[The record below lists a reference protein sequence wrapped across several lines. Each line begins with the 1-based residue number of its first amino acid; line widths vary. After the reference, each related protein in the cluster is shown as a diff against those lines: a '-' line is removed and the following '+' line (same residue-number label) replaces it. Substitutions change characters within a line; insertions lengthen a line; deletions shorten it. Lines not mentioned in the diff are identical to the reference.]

1 MAANSF
7 TEITSQ
13 SWLGRIGSSLKG
25 VIFGLLLFVVAFPIL
40 FINEGRS
47 VKTYKS
53 IQEAGGAVISVGSD
67 AVSPDNAGKLIHITG
82 KAVTEATLK
91 DPIFGV
97 TAQALKLKRS
107 VAMYQ
112 WQEKSHSEEK
122 KKLGGGTETVTRY
135 TYDTAWSDTPISSA
149 NFYEPEG
156 HKNPEAFPFV
166 DETYKAKPILLGA
179 FELSPSLVSRINNYT
194 PFTLTSDMPLPTNV
208 AANVGRE
215 AGNIYLGKNSAMP
228 AVGDARVSFNVALP
242 TEVSIMSQQVNNTF
256 EAFQTKAGRAF
267 ERLQIGQHSA
277 EAMIAQAEQENKAL
291 TWGLRFLGFIVMMI
305 GLNLIFKPLS
315 VLADVVP
322 FLGSLVGVGTGLIAF
337 LIAISISFTV
347 IAIAWVFFRPLLGIG
362 LLVVA
367 GAAAYV
373 IITKLKAARP
383 QTTEG

>member
-1 MAANSF
+1 MAANSL
-7 TEITSQ
+7 TEITGQ

-25 VIFGLLLFVVAFPIL
+25 VIFGLLLFVVAFPVL
-40 FINEGRS
+40 FLNEGRS

-53 IQEAGGAVISVGSD
+53 IQEAGGTVISVGAD
-67 AVSPDNAGKLIHITG
+67 AVSADNAGTLIHITG
-82 KAVTEATLK
+82 KAVTEATLR

-112 WQEKSHSEEK
+112 WKEKSHSEEK

-135 TYDTAWSDTPISSA
+135 TYDKGWSDTPIPSA
-149 NFYEPEG
+149 DFYEPEG
-156 HKNPEAFPFV
+156 HKNPDAFPYV
-166 DETYKAKPILLGA
+166 DEAYKAKPILVGA
-179 FELSPSLVSRINNYT
+179 FELSPSLVSRIDNFT
-194 PFTLTSDMPLPTNV
+194 PLNITDDTPLPTNI
-208 AANVGRE
+208 AANIGRE
-215 AGNIYLGKNSAMP
+215 AGKIYLGQHSATP
-228 AVGDARVSFNVALP
+228 TVGDLRVSFSVALP
-242 TEVSIMSQQVNNTF
+242 TEVSIISQQINNTF

-277 EAMIAQAEQENKAL
+277 EAMIAQAQQENKTL
-291 TWGLRFLGFIVMMI
+291 TWGLRLLGFIIMMI

-322 FLGSLVGVGTGLIAF
+322 FLGALVGVGTGLIAF
-337 LIAISISFTV
+337 LIAISLSFTV
-347 IAIAWVFFRPLLGIG
+347 IAIAWVVFRPLLGIG

-367 GAAAYV
+367 GAATYV

-383 QTTEG
+383 QIVEG